1 MPRGDRNRW
10 GGARSRSGPVRV
22 RYTIS
27 GPAAILLREI
37 AKRRRLTRHPTHA
50 DLVRTLEEAI
60 RLMADAEIETIET
73 IVEEK

>member
-1 MPRGDRNRW
+1 MPRGDHGTW
-10 GGARSRSGPVRV
+10 GGARSRSGRIRV

-27 GPAAILLREI
+27 APAAILLREV

-60 RLMADAEIETIET
+60 RLMADAEIETT
-73 IVEEK
+73 EEK